1 MYRQQKM
8 SFYKLSVQL
17 LAAVLLAV
25 FSSVLMASTVVG
37 KMKYVRGVLT
47 AQHHGMGNR
56 IMGRSALVYEED
68 TLTTGRRSFAI
79 VLMNDGTQ
87 ITIRPESSLGIEKY
101 IARRGRNDSAI
112 LNLFKGGIRAIT
124 GFISKKRDDAYKIR
138 TPVATIGIRGTEFD
152 ARLCSQD
159 CEQNKNKSGK
169 KTGFDMQFVIARVA
183 FLRGQLSA
191 TDKHKKTR
199 QVFVGGPLYEGET
212 LKTGSSSFAVL
223 AFKDK
228 SRITLNTDTVFE
240 IKKHHYVKDK
250 PETSSALME
259 LFRGGLRAV
268 SGLIGRKNKK
278 AYQMR
283 TPVATIGIRGTGY
296 DIQCEG
302 DCVNAAVNAYVSPL
316 EKIFS
321 LAIKNAHAALDGDGM
336 YAHVWDG
343 AIELKNEASSKMLDK
358 TQVAFLKN
366 STSEPVILRSVPFF
380 MQANPAPR
388 PDKVKIEKTLFE
400 VKTLEKVTPGLYVS
414 VYDGHVSMTDQKG
427 DRIDL
432 GKGEAAYSNN
442 QHRKQNAPVRL
453 GGIPSFMAQD
463 VYPRPEAFNEAWESL
478 FNKVTNPDENQDLEC
493 TAK

>member
-1 MYRQQKM
+1 MQRQQKM
-8 SFYKLSVQL
+8 SLYKLGVQL
-17 LAAVLLAV
+17 MTALLLTV
-25 FSSVLMASTVVG
+25 FSSVLMASTAVG

-47 AQHHGMGNR
+47 AQHHSMGTR
-56 IMGRSALVYEED
+56 IMGRSAPVYEED

-152 ARLCSQD
+152 ARLCSKD
-159 CEQNKNKSGK
+159 CGQNKNKATK
-169 KTGFDMQFVIARVA
+169 KISFDTQFVIARVA
-183 FLRGQLSA
+183 FLRGQLSV
-191 TDKHKKTR
+191 TGKHKKTR
-199 QVFVGGPLYEGET
+199 QVFVGGPIYEGET
-212 LKTGSSSFAVL
+212 LKTGGSSFVVL

-228 SRITLNTDTVFE
+228 SRITLNSDTIFE

-250 PETSSALME
+250 PEKSSALME
-259 LFRGGLRAV
+259 LFKGGLRAV

-302 DCVNAAVNAYVSPL
+302 DCVNEAANAFVSPL
-316 EKIFS
+316 EKVFN
-321 LAIKNAHAALDGDGM
+321 LVIKSAHAALDGDGM

-343 AIELKNEASSKMLDK
+343 AIEMTNSASTKILDK
-358 TQVAFLKN
+358 TQVTFLKN
-366 STSEPVILRSVPFF
+366 SSSEPVILRSVPFF

-388 PDKVKIEKTLFE
+388 PDKVKIEKSLFD
-400 VKTLEKVTPGLYVS
+400 VKALEKVTPGLYVS

-427 DRIDL
+427 DRVDL

-442 QHRKQNAPVRL
+442 QNKKQIAPVRL
-453 GGIPSFMAQD
+453 SGIPSFMAQD
-463 VYPRPEAFNEAWESL
+463 VYPRPEEFNEAWESL

>member
-1 MYRQQKM
+1 MYRQQKQPL
-8 SFYKLSVQL
+8 YKLSAQL
-17 LAAVLLAV
+17 ITALLLIV
-25 FSSVLMASTVVG
+25 SSSVLMASTAVG

-47 AQHHGMGNR
+47 AQHHAKGTR
-56 IMGRSALVYEED
+56 IMGRDALVYEED

-79 VLMNDGTQ
+79 VLMDDGTQ

-152 ARLCSQD
+152 ARLCSKD
-159 CEQNKNKSGK
+159 CEQSKYKTSK
-169 KTGFDMQFVIARVA
+169 KINFDLQFVIARVA

-191 TDKHKKTR
+191 TNKHKKTR
-199 QVFVGGPLYEGET
+199 QVFVGGPIYEGET
-212 LKTGSSSFAVL
+212 LKTGGSSFAVL

-228 SRITLNTDTVFE
+228 SRITLNTNTVFE
-240 IKKHHYVKDK
+240 IKKHHYVIDK
-250 PETSSALME
+250 PEKSSALME
-259 LFRGGLRAV
+259 LFRGGLRV
-268 SGLIGRKNKK
+268 VTGLIGRKNKK
-278 AYQMR
+278 SYQMR

-302 DCVNAAVNAYVSPL
+302 DCVNKTANAYVSPI

-321 LAIKNAHAALDGDGM
+321 LAIKSAYAALDGDGM

-343 AIELKNEASSKMLDK
+343 AIELTNDVSSKVLDK

-366 STSEPVILRSVPFF
+366 RTSEPVILRSVPFF

-388 PDKVKIEKTLFE
+388 PDKVKIEKTFFE
-400 VKTLEKVTPGLYVS
+400 VKSLEKVTPGLYVS
-414 VYDGHVSMTDQKG
+414 VYDGHVSMTDQNG

-432 GKGEAAYSNN
+432 GKGEAAYSNDQN
-442 QHRKQNAPVRL
+442 KNQNAPVRL
-453 GGIPSFMAQD
+453 SGIPSFMAQD
-463 VYPRPEAFNEAWESL
+463 VYPRPEEFNEAWESL

-493 TAK
+493 TAQ